1 MSVVYENVFILQTA
15 FWRGQIA
22 FVCRGQKAQESSCQI
37 KISQILKSRLYPSDQ
52 CFSFLNQAYYSTQ
65 YCFGTPYSALPS
77 SCDMFTITIVL

>member
-52 CFSFLNQAYYSTQ
+52 SFSCLIQAKYSTQ
-65 YCFGTPYSALPS
+65 YCFGTPYLALPS
-77 SCDMFTITIVL
+77 PCDAFTITKVL